1 MSQDVIRI
9 QLTADQRS
17 MVEAQT
23 GVELD
28 ELAYPDPGGELS
40 ARFPDLPTDDVLNW
54 ALAQAM
60 VIAYENDRVAAQEAL
75 DERERS
81 ADEEN
86 DRARVEIQ
94 DCQRR
99 AVEEKARMLEEA
111 TPDKKKKRKRS
122 RKK

>member
-17 MVEAQT
+17 TVEAQT

-60 VIAYENDRVAAQEAL
+60 VIAYENDRVAAREAL

-86 DRARVEIQ
+86 DRTRAEIQ

>member
-17 MVEAQT
+17 TVEAQT